1 MSEINKEDF
10 SHLGSKIENMLE
22 EIIESD
28 DEEFDNNP
36 IKNSLKINEELYLKD
51 EMENN
56 INLLDKNKDIFSN
69 VFSPNDKQNKKKN
82 NNHNVCHHSEISNSS
97 DSINQPMLTKFNST
111 SNINYNQCYFNHLI
125 SPPIN
130 ININNNNKFDSVQDS
145 FNIMTNNQSN
155 INLNI
160 NQNLFN
166 NNDINYQNDNIYLN
180 KLKTTDF
187 LSLGTSNDKNFKSFD
202 IKSLIFIENNNF
214 NFNSFI
220 NCKDYSY
227 SFYKDIN
234 SNNFKRTIKNNN
246 SSYFTDKMFSNQ
258 KILNYNNNRLN
269 SELEILL
276 IETYKIL
283 IKLEKISQNC
293 LNKLKGK
300 FEQIIR
306 TNKGSRLFQNYLK
319 NTKIDILHQIFLEI
333 KNKLSDLL
341 KDNYANYFCKKLF
354 DCLNQKDRIEYL
366 SLIQKDLG
374 ILAIDVTATYP
385 IQGIIEQLGS
395 IAEKNIIYLGI
406 KDYIKIF
413 CYNTYGAYVIEKI
426 LSNFEDRFIQ
436 EIIDFAC
443 NNFLDLAYHVNGV
456 CVVKKI
462 ILMTHKKELHKKIK
476 KKIYDNT
483 LKLIVHQYGN
493 YVIQVIIEN
502 WEDNEIKE
510 IIDLCKDKYVSL
522 SNQKYSSNVV
532 ERIIEKNK
540 ENLEY
545 YIEQICC
552 ENNLIEVIRNNFG
565 NYVIQKAVKLSSRKM
580 RKKLISKI
588 IKNLNKLG
596 DEKIINKWKYIISN
610 ANF

>member
-10 SHLGSKIENMLE
+10 SHLRSKIENMLE
-22 EIIESD
+22 EIIEID
-28 DEEFDNNP
+28 DDEFDNSP

-51 EMENN
+51 EKENN

-234 SNNFKRTIKNNN
+234 SNNFKRTTKNNN

-306 TNKGSRLFQNYLK
+306 TYKGSRLFQNYLK

-493 YVIQVIIEN
+493 YVMQVIIEN

-522 SNQKYSSNVV
+522 SNQKYSSNAV

-565 NYVIQKAVKLSSRKM
+565 NYVIQKAVKLSSGNM
-580 RKKLISKI
+580 RKKLITKI

>member
-10 SHLGSKIENMLE
+10 SHLGSKIENMME

-82 NNHNVCHHSEISNSS
+82 NNHKVCHHSEISNSS
-97 DSINQPMLTKFNST
+97 DRINQPMLTKFNST

-145 FNIMTNNQSN
+145 FNIMTNNQNN

-246 SSYFTDKMFSNQ
+246 SSYFTDKMFSDQ

-406 KDYIKIF
+406 KDYIKII

-493 YVIQVIIEN
+493 YVMQVIIEN

-510 IIDLCKDKYVSL
+510 IIGLCKDKYVSL
-522 SNQKYSSNVV
+522 SNQKYSSNAV

-565 NYVIQKAVKLSSRKM
+565 NYVIQKAVKLSSGKM

>member
-36 IKNSLKINEELYLKD
+36 IKKSLKINEELYLKD
-51 EMENN
+51 EKENN

-130 ININNNNKFDSVQDS
+130 ININNNNKFNSIQDS

-493 YVIQVIIEN
+493 YVMQVIIEN

-522 SNQKYSSNVV
+522 SNQKYSSNAV

-565 NYVIQKAVKLSSRKM
+565 NYVIQKAVKLSSGKM

>member
-493 YVIQVIIEN
+493 YVMQVIIEN

-522 SNQKYSSNVV
+522 SNQKYSSNAV

-565 NYVIQKAVKLSSRKM
+565 NYVIQKAVKLSSGKM

>member
-51 EMENN
+51 EKENN
-56 INLLDKNKDIFSN
+56 INLFDKNKDIFSN

-97 DSINQPMLTKFNST
+97 DSINQPMLTKFKST

-130 ININNNNKFDSVQDS
+130 ININNNNKFNSIQDS

-306 TNKGSRLFQNYLK
+306 TYKGSRLFQNYLK

-522 SNQKYSSNVV
+522 SNQKYSSNAV

-565 NYVIQKAVKLSSRKM
+565 NYVIQKAVKLSSGKM

>member
-56 INLLDKNKDIFSN
+56 INLFDKNKDIFSN

-130 ININNNNKFDSVQDS
+130 ININNNNKFNIIQDS

-306 TNKGSRLFQNYLK
+306 TYKGSRLFQNYLK

-413 CYNTYGAYVIEKI
+413 CCNTYGAYVIEKI

-493 YVIQVIIEN
+493 YVMQVIIEN
-502 WEDNEIKE
+502 WEDNEINE
-510 IIDLCKDKYVSL
+510 IIGLCKDKYVSL
-522 SNQKYSSNVV
+522 SNQKYSSNAV

>member
-51 EMENN
+51 EKENN
-56 INLLDKNKDIFSN
+56 INLFDKNNVIFSN

-565 NYVIQKAVKLSSRKM
+565 NYVIQKAVKLSSGNM
-580 RKKLISKI
+580 RKKLITKI

>member
-10 SHLGSKIENMLE
+10 SLLGSKIENMLE

-130 ININNNNKFDSVQDS
+130 ININNNNKFNIIQDS

-283 IKLEKISQNC
+283 SKLEKISQNC

-306 TNKGSRLFQNYLK
+306 TYKGSRLFQNYLK

-493 YVIQVIIEN
+493 YVMQVIIEN
-502 WEDNEIKE
+502 WEDNEINE
-510 IIDLCKDKYVSL
+510 IIGLCKDKYVSL
-522 SNQKYSSNVV
+522 SNQKYSSNAV